1 MHCSRTAELSHLPQE
16 AEVPELCKLFPSN
29 SVSSSQVPLLL
40 HQRQALA
47 WLLWRESQRP
57 CGGILGEQQNGKVPF
72 RGEEREQKKLGM

>member
-1 MHCSRTAELSHLPQE
+1 MDCRRTAQLGDFLQE
-16 AEVPELCKLFPSN
+16 AQVSELREVFPSN

-72 RGEEREQKKLGM
+72 